1 VVKSGL
7 FEQPLIVASNRKET
21 DAHMDNRINDINQI
35 ISNAIHVMED
45 SKVQIFEICESARQ
59 ELQMLELELNTVIK
73 DTAEIIDKA
82 DELERKYRLA
92 RIRLTEVSR
101 DFVKYN
107 EHDIKAAYEKAT
119 QIQIEKIVVAEKEQ
133 QLKARRDEL
142 QKRVKNV
149 DLSIERAQTIHSQIN
164 VVLEYLSG
172 DLNHVTRILES
183 AKNRQLIG
191 LKIILAQEEER
202 KRMARDIHDGPAQ
215 SLANLVLRMEIAERM
230 IVKQEF
236 QMVQHELIDLKA
248 QVRSGLE
255 EIRKIIFNL
264 RPMALDDLGLVPTL
278 RKYVQDFEEKTRIR
292 TTFETVGREMRLPS
306 AMEAGIYR
314 LVQEAF
320 TNVKKHANATYVS
333 LEMTYQAQ
341 LVKFVVSDNGVGF
354 QVDPQEPINT
364 NGTHFGLIGMRERV
378 ELLEGRMEIESNKNQ
393 GTKITVQI
401 PINVQDRKE

>member
-1 VVKSGL
+1 
-7 FEQPLIVASNRKET
+7 
-21 DAHMDNRINDINQI
+21 MDTRIQDINKV
-35 ISNAIHVMED
+35 ISNAISVMED
-45 SKVQIFEICESARQ
+45 SKVQIFEICESARKELQALEQ
-59 ELQMLELELNTVIK
+59 ELNEVLREAAEVIEKVDQLEH
-73 DTAEIIDKA
+73 
-82 DELERKYRLA
+82 KYRLA

-101 DFVKYN
+101 DFVTFN
-107 EHDIKAAYEKAT
+107 EQDIKSAYEKAT
-119 QIQIEKIVVAEKEQ
+119 QIQVDKLMYSEKEQ
-133 QLKARRDEL
+133 YLKARRDDL

-172 DLNHVTRILES
+172 DLNQVTRILES

-202 KRMARDIHDGPAQ
+202 KRIAREIHDGPAQ
-215 SLANLVLRMEIAERM
+215 GLANLVLRMEIAERM

-236 QMVQHELIDLKA
+236 EMVQHELIDLKA
-248 QVRSGLE
+248 QVRTGLE

-292 TTFETVGREMRLPS
+292 TTFETIGREVRLPS

-320 TNVKKHANATYVS
+320 TNVMKHANATFVS

-341 LVKFVVSDNGVGF
+341 LVKICVVDNGVGF
-354 QVDPQEPINT
+354 QVEPSEAKT
-364 NGTHFGLIGMRERV
+364 EQPGSHFGLIGMKERV
-378 ELLEGRMEIESNKNQ
+378 ELLEGRMEIESAKDQ
-393 GTKITVQI
+393 GTKITIHI
-401 PINVQDRKE
+401 PVNAKERKE

>member
-1 VVKSGL
+1 
-7 FEQPLIVASNRKET
+7 
-21 DAHMDNRINDINQI
+21 MDNRMHDINKVI
-35 ISNAIHVMED
+35 NNAIRVMED

-59 ELQMLELELNTVIK
+59 ELQALELELENVMKETGEVI
-73 DTAEIIDKA
+73 EKA
-82 DELERKYRLA
+82 DELEYQYRLA

-101 DFVKYN
+101 DFVKFD
-107 EHDIKAAYEKAT
+107 EQDIKNAYDKAT
-119 QIQIEKIVVAEKEQ
+119 QIQVEKMLYMEKEQ
-133 QLKARRDEL
+133 QLKARRDDL
-142 QKRVKNV
+142 QKRVRNV
-149 DLSIERAQTIHSQIN
+149 DMSIERAQTIHSQIN

-172 DLNHVTRILES
+172 DLNQVTRILES

-191 LKIILAQEEER
+191 LKIIMAQEEER

-236 QMVQHELIDLKA
+236 EMVQHELKDLKA
-248 QVRSGLE
+248 QVRTGLE

-292 TTFETVGREMRLPS
+292 TKFETIGREIRLPS

-320 TNVKKHANATYVS
+320 TNVIKHANATYVS
-333 LEMTYQAQ
+333 LDMTYQAQ
-341 LVKFVVSDNGVGF
+341 LVKIVVADNGVGF
-354 QVDPQEPINT
+354 QVETSENLAAQHQ
-364 NGTHFGLIGMRERV
+364 GSHFGLIGMRERV
-378 ELLEGRMEIESNKNQ
+378 ELLEGRLEIESAKDQ
-393 GTKITVQI
+393 GTKVSIII
-401 PINVQDRKE
+401 PVNAQERKE